1 MLNWEEIANRIEKPI
16 LCTQNEVQDL
26 KDFCEKFPY
35 SQVFPLLYLK
45 VLSEGNYVHFEEELE
60 KYAHKITDRVQ
71 LYNLLYEKDKDILIP
86 ISEVDAEILEEEFH
100 EEKIEDE
107 EVLYSDVK
115 VESQVEVAEIKQV
128 DLEEKLE
135 DQFEEEVIIQ
145 IEHAET
151 IVDEL
156 EKEIL
161 ASSASAA
168 FVLEEIEDSSSEPE
182 LPEFDLSIG
191 DADDDAEMELEVL
204 PVLTINQNNS
214 SEKTFLEW
222 LSNSTN
228 SNLIDRIENIEI
240 PYEVSYIEF
249 EKPKK
254 EFFSPIKKAKE
265 SLSEETLPISETL
278 AKIYHAQGN
287 ISKAIDVYQKLSLI
301 IPEKKSYFASQIKSL
316 KKKIN

>member
-1 MLNWEEIANRIEKPI
+1 MLNWEEIATRIENPV
-16 LCTQNEVQDL
+16 LCSQNEVQDL

-35 SQVFPLLYLK
+35 SQVFPLLYLR
-45 VLSEGNYVHFEEELE
+45 VLSDGNHVNFEEELE

-71 LYNLLYEKDKDILIP
+71 LYNLLHQKDEGISIP
-86 ISEVDAEILEEEFH
+86 ISEVEISEVEIPEEKLEEA
-100 EEKIEDE
+100 
-107 EVLYSDVK
+107 EVSISDVK
-115 VESQVEVAEIKQV
+115 VESELEIGEITEF
-128 DLEEKLE
+128 DLEEKWE
-135 DQFEEEVIIQ
+135 NQFEEEVNVQ
-145 IEHAET
+145 INQSET
-151 IVDEL
+151 IIDEL

-168 FVLEEIEDSSSEPE
+168 FVIEEIGDNSPEPE

-191 DADDDAEMELEVL
+191 DADDDSELELDVL
-204 PVLTINQNNS
+204 PVSTNNQNNS

-222 LSNSTN
+222 LTN
-228 SNLIDRIENIEI
+228 SSKIQFNEEVEENNSS
-240 PYEVSYIEF
+240 YEVSYIEF

-265 SLSEETLPISETL
+265 SLNEETLPVSETL
-278 AKIYHAQGN
+278 AKIYQAQGN
-287 ISKAIDVYQKLSLI
+287 ISKAIYVYQQLSLI

>member
-1 MLNWEEIANRIEKPI
+1 MLNWEEIATRIENPV
-16 LCTQNEVQDL
+16 LCSQNEVQDL

-35 SQVFPLLYLK
+35 SQVFPLLYLR
-45 VLSEGNYVHFEEELE
+45 VLSDGNHVNFEEELE

-71 LYNLLYEKDKDILIP
+71 LYNLLHQKDEGISIP
-86 ISEVDAEILEEEFH
+86 ISEVEISEVEIPEEKLEEA
-100 EEKIEDE
+100 
-107 EVLYSDVK
+107 EVSISDVK
-115 VESQVEVAEIKQV
+115 VESELEIGEIKEV

-135 DQFEEEVIIQ
+135 NQYEEEVNVQ
-145 IEHAET
+145 INQSET
-151 IVDEL
+151 IIDEL

-161 ASSASAA
+161 ASSVSAS
-168 FVLEEIEDSSSEPE
+168 FVLEEIVDNSLEPE

-191 DADDDAEMELEVL
+191 DADDDSELELDVL
-204 PVLTINQNNS
+204 PVSTNNQNNS

-222 LSNSTN
+222 LTN
-228 SNLIDRIENIEI
+228 SSKIQFNEEVEENNSS
-240 PYEVSYIEF
+240 YEVSYIEF

-265 SLSEETLPISETL
+265 SLNEETLPVSETL
-278 AKIYHAQGN
+278 AKIYQAQGN
-287 ISKAIDVYQKLSLI
+287 ISKAIYVYQQLSLI